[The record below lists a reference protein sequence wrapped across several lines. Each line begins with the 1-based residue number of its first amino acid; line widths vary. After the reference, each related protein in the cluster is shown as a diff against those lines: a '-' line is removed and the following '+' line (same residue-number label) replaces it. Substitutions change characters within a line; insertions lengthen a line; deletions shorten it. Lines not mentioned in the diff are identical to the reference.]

1 MKKYIISALIY
12 ALSISVIVGVVDVCY
27 GNTFI
32 EGFLP
37 LSPMRWI
44 VRIGF
49 VSYLTIFKPING
61 IK

>member
-12 ALSISVIVGVVDVCY
+12 ALSISVIVGVVDVCF

-37 LSPMRWI
+37 LPQCDGLSE
-44 VRIGF
+44 
-49 VSYLTIFKPING
+49 LDL
-61 IK
+61 